1 MYIVPLP
8 ITIVLYPGY
17 AEDIMQRKRKIGF
30 ILEAIVVLLL
40 VAVLSSIAVPQI
52 EQMVGDE
59 QEELR
64 TKELDDIQ
72 GAVAEMLADS
82 PSGTL
87 QPVGPTQD
95 MGRVETN
102 DTMPLV
108 LTNYLRNN
116 GAFIIESDCHYIFS
130 SGGIVIQDC
139 P

>member
-30 ILEAIVVLLL
+30 ILEAIVVLILI
-40 VAVLSSIAVPQI
+40 AVLSSIAVPRMG
-52 EQMVGDE
+52 QMVDDE

-64 TKELDDIQ
+64 TEELNDIQ

-87 QPVGPTQD
+87 KPVGPTQD
-95 MGRVETN
+95 MGKVETN

-116 GAFIIESDCHYIFS
+116 GAFIIESDCYYIFS

>member
-30 ILEAIVVLLL
+30 ILEAIVVLILI
-40 VAVLSSIAVPQI
+40 AVLSSIAVPRMG
-52 EQMVGDE
+52 QMVGDE

-64 TKELDDIQ
+64 AEELNDIQ

-87 QPVGPTQD
+87 KPVGPTQD
-95 MGRVETN
+95 MGKVETN

-108 LTNYLRNN
+108 LTNYLGNN
-116 GAFIIESDCHYIFS
+116 GAFIIESDCYYIFS

>member
-30 ILEAIVVLLL
+30 ILEAIVVLILI
-40 VAVLSSIAVPQI
+40 AVLSSIAVPRMG
-52 EQMVGDE
+52 QMVGDE

-64 TKELDDIQ
+64 AEELNDIQ

-87 QPVGPTQD
+87 KPVGPTQD
-95 MGRVETN
+95 MGKVETN

-116 GAFIIESDCHYIFS
+116 GAFIIESDCYYIFS

>member
-30 ILEAIVVLLL
+30 ILEAIVVLILI
-40 VAVLSSIAVPQI
+40 AVLSSIAVPR
-52 EQMVGDE
+52 MGPLVGDE

-64 TKELDDIQ
+64 AEELNDIQ

-87 QPVGPTQD
+87 KPVGPTQD
-95 MGRVETN
+95 MGKVETN

-116 GAFIIESDCHYIFS
+116 GAFIIESDCYYIFS